1 MEIKSKTA
9 LKDVARVISHD
20 KFGGYGYA
28 EVDQLCKIIPKREDS
43 ADPKK
48 LADAFKD
55 EAEFRGRI
63 EGSDKMRILF
73 DNARSVEGL
82 FRSYGAH
89 AAGVIIGGQP
99 LRELVPLGWDHKT
112 HLPTSQFNMKDTE
125 DAGLVKFHF
134 LGLKT
139 LSEIGTA
146 CVGKEWF
153 KTRKF
158 RC

>member
-9 LKDVARVISHD
+9 LKDVARFISHD
-20 KFGGYGYA
+20 EFGGYGYA

-73 DNARSVEGL
+73 NNARSVDGHI
-82 FRSYGAH
+82 RSYGAH
-89 AAGVIIGGQP
+89 AAGVISGGQP
-99 LRELVPLGWDHKT
+99 ERT
-112 HLPTSQFNMKDTE
+112 
-125 DAGLVKFHF
+125 
-134 LGLKT
+134 
-139 LSEIGTA
+139 TA
-146 CVGKEWF
+146 V
-153 KTRKF
+153 
-158 RC
+158 